1 MLLGAA
7 SAFILLVTVPVG
19 LFTSVRLDRAV
30 SLGFYGLGAFLV
42 ILGFIS
48 GSRGPL
54 RPADAFTHDTALRRE
69 RRLRRAT
76 LDERHEAMNS
86 AGVIIGIGLA
96 LLALGVIIDSRY
108 TLL

>member
-1 MLLGAA
+1 VLLGAA
-7 SAFILLVTVPVG
+7 SAFILVVTVPIG
-19 LFTSVRLDRAV
+19 AFTSVGLDRAV

-42 ILGFIS
+42 VLGFVS

-54 RPADAFTHDTALRRE
+54 RPDDDFTHDTVLRRE

-86 AGVIIGIGLA
+86 AAVIIGIGLA